1 MLYNKPVLIYYWS
14 CYHKQNVKPVLHQ
27 VPFVC
32 LATSPLLC
40 LSCNQSL
47 CLLLFKMLSY
57 GDWWKAFF
65 YYIFLLHIILVFNI
79 QWTWSCCFDLW
90 TSLSARNKKRKIYR
104 EDIFQFQRYFLLPSI
119 KFSDFVNCFAS
130 TKSSD
135 QKGKNP
141 LNPENHRE
149 N

>member
-14 CYHKQNVKPVLHQ
+14 CYHKQNVKPVLQQ

-40 LSCNQSL
+40 LSCNKSL

-65 YYIFLLHIILVFNI
+65 YYILFWCSTFNELGRVALI
-79 QWTWSCCFDLW
+79 CELPSLREIKREKYIGKIYFNFRDIFYYRASSFQILW
-90 TSLSARNKKRKIYR
+90 TVLHPPKVQTKKARILWLS
-104 EDIFQFQRYFLLPSI
+104 FLTVL
-119 KFSDFVNCFAS
+119 FGN
-130 TKSSD
+130 
-135 QKGKNP
+135 
-141 LNPENHRE
+141 
-149 N
+149 